1 VRFLSETVAGS
12 KIGGPSEQ
20 LLTALAAGGLFE
32 VQTAEYR
39 CFTDQVLR
47 IIKAWPPEYIS
58 CSHPFVSCL
67 IIGPAA
73 IHARVLK
80 HDKLDQASDSRGQ
93 SEIDMEVLK
102 LALSHLAKAWKF
114 GALIVGKLAS
124 AVYSSVICLLTS
136 GQNRPCRL
144 GKQEHV
150 ELTLV
155 LLPPAV
161 LEGSHLL

>member
-1 VRFLSETVAGS
+1 VKVYVRFLSESVAGS

-32 VQTAEYR
+32 VQTAKYR

-58 CSHPFVSCL
+58 CSHPFGSCL

-80 HDKLDQASDSRGQ
+80 HDMLDQVSDSRGQ

-102 LALSHLAKAWKF
+102 LAISHLARTWKF
-114 GALIVGKLAS
+114 GALIVGKLAFT
-124 AVYSSVICLLTS
+124 VCQSSSCLLILVQTDLADSVTKSTS
-136 GQNRPCRL
+136 
-144 GKQEHV
+144 K
-150 ELTLV
+150 
-155 LLPPAV
+155 
-161 LEGSHLL
+161 